1 MSIERQR
8 VTADRT
14 ESQASHTG
22 RSHGHMGRS
31 HWDRLGPEEQR
42 QLQLE
47 RLREFLTR
55 QVIPFHPYYR
65 ELFAREGIRVEDLR
79 SLSDLARIPLS
90 RKGDIAPTAEQ
101 PTRPQQF
108 VLQPT
113 PESLR
118 ANLPTS
124 RKLAL
129 AWTKLTRGAE
139 AVRAQL
145 GFEYRPVQVFFTTGR
160 TALPTSFV
168 LSNYDLRILHE
179 VGRRIAEVVDID
191 ASRDRVVSM
200 FPYAP
205 HLAFWQVHAVGIAS
219 GTFTL
224 HTGGGKVMG
233 TEGILRAIDKMKPTA
248 LCGIPGYT
256 YHTLRAAAEAGIDLS
271 AVSTVFLGGDRIV
284 DGFREKLADL
294 LRQSGATD
302 PRILSVFGFTE
313 SRRCW
318 AECPGGEATGLHGY
332 PDLDLFEVIDPD
344 SGEILPE
351 GETGELVY
359 TPIDGRGSLVLRYRT
374 GDIVNGGI
382 TREPC
387 PACGRSVP
395 RIASNLSRSSN
406 LTDFSLT
413 KLKGALVN
421 LNVLSDLLSS
431 HALVDEWQL
440 VIGKRNG
447 DPFEVDELTLY
458 LALLPGRSESAVVKE
473 VEDQILRAVEVRP
486 NRTQVL
492 PRAELLERIGMETR
506 LKESRIVDLREGV
519 PQTASAPVGGRQAAG
534 AREGSA

>member
-1 MSIERQR
+1 
-8 VTADRT
+8 
-14 ESQASHTG
+14 
-22 RSHGHMGRS
+22 MGRS
-31 HWDRLGPEEQR
+31 HWDNLSPEGQR
-42 QLQLE
+42 RLQLA
-47 RLREFLTR
+47 RLREFLAR
-55 QVIPFHPYYR
+55 QVVPFHPYYR
-65 ELFAREGIRVEDLR
+65 ELFARDGIRVEELR
-79 SLSDLARIPLS
+79 SLADLARIPLS
-90 RKGDIAPTAEQ
+90 RKADVAPTADE
-101 PTRPQQF
+101 PGRPQRF
-108 VLQPT
+108 ILQPT
-113 PESLR
+113 PETLR
-118 ANLPTS
+118 ATLPWT
-124 RKLAL
+124 RKLGL
-129 AWTKLTRGAE
+129 AWAKLTQGVE
-139 AVRAQL
+139 HVRARL

-168 LSNYDLRILHE
+168 LSNYDLQILHE

-191 ASRDRVVSM
+191 AARDRVVSM

-205 HLAFWQVHAVGIAS
+205 HLAFWQVHAVGVAS

-256 YHTLRAAAEAGIDLS
+256 YHMMRAAVEEGIDLS
-271 AVSTVFLGGDRIV
+271 GVRTVFLGGDRIV

-294 LRQSGATD
+294 LRQGGARD

-318 AECPGGEATGLHGY
+318 AECPGGEGTGLHGY
-332 PDLDLFEVIDPD
+332 PDLDLFEVIDPK

-359 TPIDGRGSLVLRYRT
+359 TPLDGRGSVVLRYRT

-387 PACGRSVP
+387 PACGRCVP

-421 LNVLSDLLSS
+421 LNLFADVLNS
-431 HALVDEWQL
+431 HPAVDEWQL
-440 VIGKRNG
+440 VIGKRND

-458 LALLPGRSESAVVKE
+458 LSLAPGRNPDAAVKDVG
-473 VEDQILRAVEVRP
+473 DQIQRALEVRP
-486 NRTQVL
+486 NRTEVL
-492 PRAELLERIGMETR
+492 SREEVLERIGMETR
-506 LKESRIVDLREGV
+506 LKENRIVDLRERSEEAATM
-519 PQTASAPVGGRQAAG
+519 PAAG
-534 AREGSA
+534 RAPAGTREGSA